1 MAQAQPRPMPRGQNF
16 RGVPKQ
22 KVKKGTVKRLL
33 REITHGNL
41 LRLSLVVLCIGV
53 TAAASVS
60 ASLFLKSLINDYILP
75 LV

>member
-33 REITHGNL
+33 RRYGYPPDMEQFMREQRKT
-41 LRLSLVVLCIGV
+41 
-53 TAAASVS
+53 
-60 ASLFLKSLINDYILP
+60 
-75 LV
+75 